1 MFCLIK
7 DQRNSSPPGLDE
19 SQGHWDFSRTTGHQV
34 WIPLLE
40 AVQMMQSRTH
50 RPYQQAS
57 EETWLYL
64 KLGNKT
70 KQYNQFQLVWGTIRI
85 ISQEIS
91 AFVMGRVVAETVCTL
106 KESES
111 YRSLNSKEK
120 CIYYKPKQM
129 KMVFLFYLVLSQHLQ
144 VCPLM

>member
-1 MFCLIK
+1 MI
-7 DQRNSSPPGLDE
+7 
-19 SQGHWDFSRTTGHQV
+19 
-34 WIPLLE
+34 
-40 AVQMMQSRTH
+40 
-50 RPYQQAS
+50 S
-57 EETWLYL
+57 E
-64 KLGNKT
+64 
-70 KQYNQFQLVWGTIRI
+70 
-85 ISQEIS
+85 EIS
-91 AFVMGRVVAETVCTL
+91 AFVMGRVVAAETVCTL